1 MVHPE
6 PLPIEVLDGDGRA
19 VRVTGRGAVSAIPAT
34 IRRPNGRSAEPI
46 VAWAGP
52 WPLEERWW
60 DTNRAR
66 RSARFQLLTESGS
79 LMLASL
85 ERQRWWLIG
94 EYC

>member
-1 MVHPE
+1 
-6 PLPIEVLDGDGRA
+6 VLDHEGRS

-34 IRRPNGRSAEPI
+34 VQRSTRAEPV

-60 DTNRAR
+60 DTMRAR

-79 LMLASL
+79 LLLVSL
-85 ERQRWWLIG
+85 EHQRWWLLG
-94 EYC
+94 DYR